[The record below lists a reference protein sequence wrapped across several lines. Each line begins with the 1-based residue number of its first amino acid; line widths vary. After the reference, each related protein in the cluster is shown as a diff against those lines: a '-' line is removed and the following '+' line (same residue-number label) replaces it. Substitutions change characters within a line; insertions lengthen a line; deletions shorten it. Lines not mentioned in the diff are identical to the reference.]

1 MIEIPPDSSMGDFAF
16 PCFRL
21 AKTMRK
27 APQMIAADLSE
38 KLAGNEAF
46 SKVEN
51 VNAYVNFFMNKAEV
65 AGAAVDAVI
74 KAGAA
79 YGGSDQGN
87 GKTVCIDYSS
97 PNIAK
102 PFHIGHIRSTVIGN
116 SLYKIFDSLGYNV
129 VRINHLGD
137 YGTQFGK
144 MIVAYRKW
152 GSKEEVEAEPIKSLL
167 QVLCKVPRGSR
178 KRIRRLKMKR
188 VIRSR
193 CSKTEQRKKLLSG
206 SGSETSHSRSSTT
219 FTTCSA

>member
-1 MIEIPPDSSMGDFAF
+1 MKEQKDKLAELLSGMIDGLETSDIREMIEIPPDSSMGDFAF

-27 APQMIAADLSE
+27 APQMIAADLAE

-65 AGAAVDAVI
+65 AGAAVAAVI

-102 PFHIGHIRSTVIGN
+102 P
-116 SLYKIFDSLGYNV
+116 
-129 VRINHLGD
+129 
-137 YGTQFGK
+137 
-144 MIVAYRKW
+144 
-152 GSKEEVEAEPIKSLL
+152 
-167 QVLCKVPRGSR
+167 
-178 KRIRRLKMKR
+178 
-188 VIRSR
+188 
-193 CSKTEQRKKLLSG
+193 
-206 SGSETSHSRSSTT
+206 
-219 FTTCSA
+219 